1 MMSSKF
7 FHQTNLFQLERKKSF
22 YPVILLFT
30 CVLYFFYS
38 FQKYDIIPSDD
49 YVYINTGYYLKL
61 PLTQN
66 YLGFFYPLFF
76 KILFFI
82 SGFKEVF
89 STIYWTY
96 YLLSIGS
103 FLCLYFY
110 LKSLGAKRPISI
122 FIASSFLFSDYQI
135 FLFPKISFFCF
146 ILILFTL
153 TLIQKKDLFT
163 KFVWITVLCWVL
175 GYTRPEFFV
184 SFILAFSVVIVL
196 FIAEKRYQKFPNY
209 FGILFPSILV
219 VLGILF
225 LGGQPLGNRGV
236 DAFKQHF
243 VLNYLAWHPEVHLE
257 NRNRSEFAL
266 FQKVF
271 GEVNTMTDILKQ
283 NPPLFFKHIYFNIIN
298 YWKLSAS
305 LLYHFC
311 FDPLLKVFSYKIK
324 YFFMASPL
332 LLLFLIDIKATLLIL
347 KASIIRYVKING
359 LITLVILLPSF
370 VSVVLIYPREHYF
383 LFHLVVALSVIAI
396 ALDSLVF
403 KKNWVIPFL
412 KISMLALFIFGFA
425 MTDIRLKKHTNY
437 DEMYQ
442 YLIRLSQ
449 KQQLSLTTN
458 EVFSPIFFKE
468 YLGKYD
474 IKSFNNT
481 PQQNIDDVIKAQKVD
496 VIYLEMK
503 SIDPSNQI
511 LTSFIS
517 KDYQNYGFR
526 KISAYEKLNYLI
538 FVKKGIE

>member
-1 MMSSKF
+1 MMFSKSF
-7 FHQTNLFQLERKKSF
+7 SQTKLFQLDRNQIF
-22 YPVILLFT
+22 YPIILILT
-30 CVLYFFYS
+30 CLLYFFYT
-38 FQKYDIIPSDD
+38 FQKYDIVPSDD
-49 YVYINTGYYLKL
+49 YVYINTGYYLTL

-76 KILFFI
+76 KFIFFL
-82 SGFKEVF
+82 SGFKNVL

-96 YLLSIGS
+96 YGLSIGS

-184 SFILAFSVVIVL
+184 SYLLAFAVTVAL
-196 FIAEKRYQKFPNY
+196 FVAEKRYQQPKNFFSIALPILLFL
-209 FGILFPSILV
+209 FG
-219 VLGILF
+219 VLL

-243 VLNYLAWHPEVHLE
+243 VLNYLSWHPEVHLE
-257 NRNRSEFAL
+257 NRNRSEFT
-266 FQKVF
+266 FFRKVF
-271 GEVNTMTDILKQ
+271 GEVNTMSDIFRE
-283 NPPLFFKHIYFNIIN
+283 NPPLFFKHIYFNVLN
-298 YWKLSAS
+298 YWKLSTN

-324 YFFMASPL
+324 YFLMASPL
-332 LLLFLIDIKATLLIL
+332 LLLFLINIKTSFLVLKGLLIRY
-347 KASIIRYVKING
+347 IRNNG
-359 LITLVILLPSF
+359 LITCVILLPSF

-396 ALDSLVF
+396 VLDSLEFKRHSVVF
-403 KKNWVIPFL
+403 FL
-412 KISMLALFIFGFA
+412 KISMLVLFVMGSA
-425 MTDIRLKKHTNY
+425 MSNIETQKKTNH
-437 DEMYQ
+437 DKMYE
-442 YLIRLSQ
+442 YLIQLAQRH
-449 KQQLSLTTN
+449 KLSLVTN

-468 YLGKYD
+468 YIDKYQ
-474 IKSFNNT
+474 INTFKNT
-481 PQQNIDDVIKAQKVD
+481 PNQNIDAFLKNHDTHVV
-496 VIYLEMK
+496 YLEMK
-503 SIDPSNQI
+503 AIDPSNQV
-511 LTSFIS
+511 LASFIS
-517 KDYQNYGFR
+517 KDYENYGFR

>member
-1 MMSSKF
+1 
-7 FHQTNLFQLERKKSF
+7 
-22 YPVILLFT
+22 
-30 CVLYFFYS
+30 
-38 FQKYDIIPSDD
+38 
-49 YVYINTGYYLKL
+49 
-61 PLTQN
+61 
-66 YLGFFYPLFF
+66 
-76 KILFFI
+76 
-82 SGFKEVF
+82 
-89 STIYWTY
+89 
-96 YLLSIGS
+96 
-103 FLCLYFY
+103 

-184 SFILAFSVVIVL
+184 SFLLAFTVTIVL
-196 FIAEKRYQKFPNY
+196 FVAEKRYTNAKNFFTIALPVA
-209 FGILFPSILV
+209 LFIV
-219 VLGILF
+219 GVLF

-243 VLNYLAWHPEVHLE
+243 VINYLAWHPEVHLE
-257 NRNRSEFAL
+257 NGNRSEFAF

-271 GEVNTMTDILKQ
+271 GEVNTMKDIFTE
-283 NPPLFFKHIYFNIIN
+283 NPPFFFKHIYFNIIN
-298 YWKLSAS
+298 YWKLSTN

-347 KASIIRYVKING
+347 KALLIRYVRING
-359 LITLVILLPSF
+359 LITLVILLPSL

-412 KISMLALFIFGFA
+412 KISMLSLFVSGFA

-449 KQQLSLTTN
+449 QQQLSLTTN

-468 YLGKYD
+468 YLGKYE

-481 PQQNIDDVIKAQKVD
+481 HKQNINDVIKTQKVD

-503 SIDPSNQI
+503 SIDPSNQV